1 MKSDIFEVRT
11 SEDQAFCNSLHVL
24 IPASWAQWTV
34 LRSIFRFFDEDRDG
48 FLSYEDT
55 KPAETDHQNMGPY
68 GPILSPALRKH
79 LASNPLSPLSQRF
92 TKTPAGVGWALAC
105 HQKGGGCGAD
115 CTPLPGRLR
124 PGRIWS
130 KRTEFAGWTRL
141 RLCWLFRR
149 LEQIQNV
156 ALIWRLGL
164 WIEKSAT
171 PKNVFAIFR
180 RSVASQ

>member
-68 GPILSPALRKH
+68 GPRSPALRKH
-79 LASNPLSPLSQRF
+79 LASNPLSPISAFHHSQQELAELWRA
-92 TKTPAGVGWALAC
+92 TKKEDAAELTAPLFQGAC
-105 HQKGGGCGAD
+105 AQA
-115 CTPLPGRLR
+115 R
-124 PGRIWS
+124 PG
-130 KRTEFAGWTRL
+130 G
-141 RLCWLFRR
+141 
-149 LEQIQNV
+149 
-156 ALIWRLGL
+156 
-164 WIEKSAT
+164 
-171 PKNVFAIFR
+171 
-180 RSVASQ
+180 SVAVAG